1 MSSNICNR
9 CKKNFK
15 FPYLLK
21 RHNERIFPCIERDST
36 KSSQNNPKIIPKSS
50 QKFPKKNPKKKNP
63 KNPVLEN
70 EKKYFC
76 KFCEKKYKTK
86 NGLYKHVNELRC
98 TKIPNKERQI
108 ILVKKNNKEINKKI
122 EISKIINN
130 TLNNSNNTTNNNTIN
145 NNTTNNNT
153 TNNNLTIK
161 INPFGKENTS
171 FLTKS
176 QKIKILNKRYMGVPA
191 LIKAIHDRPE
201 NRNFYLKNINKKIIA
216 YMDDDKELVF
226 NDYDTICRKIVQNNI
241 ERIDDY
247 FEEINGE
254 IKENTKTRLLKILE
268 ESNTGELD
276 EKYMNDIRFYIMN
289 ISKKNKQELN
299 EFLDK
304 IALQIKK
311 SN

>member
-1 MSSNICNR
+1 
-9 CKKNFK
+9 
-15 FPYLLK
+15 
-21 RHNERIFPCIERDST
+21 
-36 KSSQNNPKIIPKSS
+36 
-50 QKFPKKNPKKKNP
+50 
-63 KNPVLEN
+63 
-70 EKKYFC
+70 
-76 KFCEKKYKTK
+76 
-86 NGLYKHVNELRC
+86 
-98 TKIPNKERQI
+98 
-108 ILVKKNNKEINKKI
+108 
-122 EISKIINN
+122 
-130 TLNNSNNTTNNNTIN
+130 
-145 NNTTNNNT
+145 
-153 TNNNLTIK
+153 
-161 INPFGKENTS
+161 
-171 FLTKS
+171 
-176 QKIKILNKRYMGVPA
+176 MGVPA

-254 IKENTKTRLLKILE
+254 IKANTKSRLLKILE

-304 IALQIKK
+304 IALQIQK